1 MTTKIPHLRSNLNH
15 IKTPSPS
22 FSTLDKT
29 FILTQ
34 LFRLSK
40 LLRFACSLNSNYILL
55 IINYNRKTYT

>member
-15 IKTPSPS
+15 IKTPAPS

-40 LLRFACSLNSNYILL
+40 LHFACSLSSNYILL